1 MVIMIDFSIGI
12 VHDPSPPPPPPPPPP
27 PIAGSVG
34 SRIRL
39 ILGATGSD
47 WCVLLNEDDGN
58 SEWQTQD
65 WSPDIPDKVATQI
78 NNCVDKGR
86 YVQGVDFDATTGAWY
101 MYGIKRD
108 HTGGHSWWGNTE
120 AASSIKTFAADSNR
134 VRVSFGSTEYGTET
148 YAIFGSNG
156 SSFSRN
162 LNNKLLQRVKG
173 LNSRNKR
180 IKFVRLFANNGFF
193 ISDDEGT
200 QWGAVGT
207 HCANELRGAGQVD
220 EIAVAGDGS
229 WVVIRP
235 DGFLASTSVDSRLTE
250 RLTRFYREQKQR
262 VERRTQ
268 EIREYHER
276 IERAERER
284 REREEREA
292 EALRLRTEREAQ
304 EAAAERERVEREAR
318 IAQEEAEKQ
327 ARVDKLEDILE
338 RKLLEEVE
346 TIRELEEHLEKRKRT
361 LKAYIQELPESRRF
375 IFEDNVSSHL
385 GKQGKAEC
393 VVCQNSDASRAVVP
407 CGHHCL
413 CDECAEQLASRTTTS
428 RLCPLCRGVLSSTL
442 KIFTM
447 K

>member
-1 MVIMIDFSIGI
+1 
-12 VHDPSPPPPPPPPPP
+12 
-27 PIAGSVG
+27 
-34 SRIRL
+34 
-39 ILGATGSD
+39 
-47 WCVLLNEDDGN
+47 
-58 SEWQTQD
+58 
-65 WSPDIPDKVATQI
+65 
-78 NNCVDKGR
+78 
-86 YVQGVDFDATTGAWY
+86 

-180 IKFVRLFANNGFF
+180 IKLIRLFANNGFF
-193 ISDDEGT
+193 ISDDEGM
-200 QWGAVGT
+200 QWGAVGA

-318 IAQEEAEKQ
+318 IAQEEADKQ

-346 TIRELEEHLEKRKRT
+346 TIRELEEHVDRRKRI

-375 IFEDNVSSHL
+375 LFEENISSHL